1 MNRALRGKGS
11 LVLSA
16 ALVGVGVLVQGLRAQ
31 TLEKPTLKALED
43 SVEGNVVPVLHSEP
57 ALPPQAVPT
66 SARTGPFRVGNRT
79 PHPVRLVILM
89 RSGERMINPE
99 TAHWDFAPGEG
110 GSEGLLLSLG
120 EEPLQIGPGDIV
132 VAFALDGTRRLL
144 GAQCGGRVSGPVL
157 GWGERLLVDDLAAL
171 GCSARSLDICSGHLK
186 LLWGNF
192 SIPHSSGPKGEDP
205 SNRTF

>member
-1 MNRALRGKGS
+1 MCVLICSFAQAVASFFAGGPLLNRALRGKGS

-31 TLEKPTLKALED
+31 TLKKPMLEALED
-43 SVEGNVVPVLHSEP
+43 SVEGNVIPVLPSEP
-57 ALPPQAVPT
+57 VLSPQAAPT
-66 SARTGPFRVGNRT
+66 SARTGSFRVGNRT

-132 VAFALDGTRRLL
+132 VAFALDGTRRYWGPNVVGESLAPFWD
-144 GAQCGGRVSGPVL
+144 GESGSWSMILQP
-157 GWGERLLVDDLAAL
+157 
-171 GCSARSLDICSGHLK
+171 
-186 LLWGNF
+186 
-192 SIPHSSGPKGEDP
+192 
-205 SNRTF
+205 